1 MKPTTIASLQKCKQ
15 DKKRFATITAYDYSF
30 AKLFA
35 DEGINVMLVGDSLGM
50 TVQGHD
56 STLPVTVAD
65 IAYHTAAVRR
75 GAPNCL
81 LLADL
86 PFMAYATPEQAFEN
100 AATVMRAG
108 ANMVKIEGGEWL
120 VETVQMLTE
129 RAVPVCGHL
138 GLTPQSVNIFGGYK
152 VQGRGDEAGDRLLSD
167 ALALEAAGAQL
178 LVLECVPVELA
189 KRITEALA
197 IPVIGIG
204 AGNVTD
210 GQILV
215 MHDAFGITG
224 GHIPKFAKNFLAE
237 TGDIRAAVRQYM
249 AEVESGVYPGEEHSF
264 PLRSDVVLI
273 IETLPLLRQ
282 QIRRLRMEGKR
293 VALVPTMGNLH
304 DGHMKLV
311 DEAKARADV
320 VVVSIFVNPM
330 QFDRPEDLARY
341 PRTLQEDCEKLNKRK
356 VDLVFAP
363 SVKEIYPNG
372 TETHT
377 YVDVPGLSTMLE
389 GASRPGHFRG
399 VSTIVSKLFNLV
411 QPDIACFGE
420 KDFQQLALIRKMVAD
435 MGFDIEI
442 VGVPIM
448 RAKDGLALSSRNG
461 YLTAEQRKI
470 APGLYKVLSSIA
482 DKLQAGERD
491 LDEII
496 AIAGQELNE
505 KGFRSDDI
513 QIRDADTLLEISEN
527 SKRAV
532 ILVAA
537 WLGDARLIDNK
548 LVELA

>member
-1 MKPTTIASLQKCKQ
+1 M
-15 DKKRFATITAYDYSF
+15 
-30 AKLFA
+30 
-35 DEGINVMLVGDSLGM
+35 
-50 TVQGHD
+50 
-56 STLPVTVAD
+56 
-65 IAYHTAAVRR
+65 
-75 GAPNCL
+75 
-81 LLADL
+81 
-86 PFMAYATPEQAFEN
+86 
-100 AATVMRAG
+100 
-108 ANMVKIEGGEWL
+108 
-120 VETVQMLTE
+120 
-129 RAVPVCGHL
+129 
-138 GLTPQSVNIFGGYK
+138 
-152 VQGRGDEAGDRLLSD
+152 
-167 ALALEAAGAQL
+167 
-178 LVLECVPVELA
+178 
-189 KRITEALA
+189 
-197 IPVIGIG
+197 
-204 AGNVTD
+204 
-210 GQILV
+210 
-215 MHDAFGITG
+215 
-224 GHIPKFAKNFLAE
+224 
-237 TGDIRAAVRQYM
+237 
-249 AEVESGVYPGEEHSF
+249 
-264 PLRSDVVLI
+264 LI

-304 DGHMKLV
+304 NGHMKLV

-399 VSTIVSKLFNLV
+399 VSTIVSTLFNLV

-496 AIAGQELNE
+496 TIAGQELNE
-505 KGFRSDDI
+505 KGFRADDI
-513 QIRDADTLLEISEN
+513 QIRDADTLLEVSET

-548 LVELA
+548 IVGLA

>member
-1 MKPTTIASLQKCKQ
+1 M
-15 DKKRFATITAYDYSF
+15 
-30 AKLFA
+30 
-35 DEGINVMLVGDSLGM
+35 
-50 TVQGHD
+50 
-56 STLPVTVAD
+56 
-65 IAYHTAAVRR
+65 
-75 GAPNCL
+75 
-81 LLADL
+81 
-86 PFMAYATPEQAFEN
+86 
-100 AATVMRAG
+100 
-108 ANMVKIEGGEWL
+108 
-120 VETVQMLTE
+120 
-129 RAVPVCGHL
+129 
-138 GLTPQSVNIFGGYK
+138 
-152 VQGRGDEAGDRLLSD
+152 
-167 ALALEAAGAQL
+167 
-178 LVLECVPVELA
+178 
-189 KRITEALA
+189 
-197 IPVIGIG
+197 
-204 AGNVTD
+204 
-210 GQILV
+210 
-215 MHDAFGITG
+215 
-224 GHIPKFAKNFLAE
+224 
-237 TGDIRAAVRQYM
+237 
-249 AEVESGVYPGEEHSF
+249 
-264 PLRSDVVLI
+264 LI

-304 DGHMKLV
+304 DGHMKLI

-442 VGVPIM
+442 VGVPII

-496 AIAGQELNE
+496 TIAGQELNE
-505 KGFRSDDI
+505 KGFRADDI
-513 QIRDADTLLEISEN
+513 QIRDADTLLEVSET

-548 LVELA
+548 MVELA

>member
-1 MKPTTIASLQKCKQ
+1 M
-15 DKKRFATITAYDYSF
+15 
-30 AKLFA
+30 
-35 DEGINVMLVGDSLGM
+35 
-50 TVQGHD
+50 
-56 STLPVTVAD
+56 
-65 IAYHTAAVRR
+65 
-75 GAPNCL
+75 
-81 LLADL
+81 
-86 PFMAYATPEQAFEN
+86 
-100 AATVMRAG
+100 
-108 ANMVKIEGGEWL
+108 
-120 VETVQMLTE
+120 
-129 RAVPVCGHL
+129 
-138 GLTPQSVNIFGGYK
+138 
-152 VQGRGDEAGDRLLSD
+152 
-167 ALALEAAGAQL
+167 
-178 LVLECVPVELA
+178 
-189 KRITEALA
+189 
-197 IPVIGIG
+197 
-204 AGNVTD
+204 
-210 GQILV
+210 
-215 MHDAFGITG
+215 
-224 GHIPKFAKNFLAE
+224 
-237 TGDIRAAVRQYM
+237 
-249 AEVESGVYPGEEHSF
+249 
-264 PLRSDVVLI
+264 LI

-442 VGVPIM
+442 VGAPII

-496 AIAGQELNE
+496 TIAGQELNE
-505 KGFRSDDI
+505 KGFRADDI
-513 QIRDADTLLEISEN
+513 QIRDADTLLEVSET

-548 LVELA
+548 MVELA

>member
-1 MKPTTIASLQKCKQ
+1 M
-15 DKKRFATITAYDYSF
+15 
-30 AKLFA
+30 
-35 DEGINVMLVGDSLGM
+35 
-50 TVQGHD
+50 
-56 STLPVTVAD
+56 
-65 IAYHTAAVRR
+65 
-75 GAPNCL
+75 
-81 LLADL
+81 
-86 PFMAYATPEQAFEN
+86 
-100 AATVMRAG
+100 
-108 ANMVKIEGGEWL
+108 
-120 VETVQMLTE
+120 
-129 RAVPVCGHL
+129 
-138 GLTPQSVNIFGGYK
+138 
-152 VQGRGDEAGDRLLSD
+152 
-167 ALALEAAGAQL
+167 
-178 LVLECVPVELA
+178 
-189 KRITEALA
+189 
-197 IPVIGIG
+197 
-204 AGNVTD
+204 
-210 GQILV
+210 
-215 MHDAFGITG
+215 
-224 GHIPKFAKNFLAE
+224 
-237 TGDIRAAVRQYM
+237 
-249 AEVESGVYPGEEHSF
+249 
-264 PLRSDVVLI
+264 LI

-282 QIRRLRMEGKR
+282 QILRLRMEGKR

-320 VVVSIFVNPM
+320 AVVSIFVNPM

-496 AIAGQELNE
+496 TIAGQELNE
-505 KGFRSDDI
+505 KGFRADDI
-513 QIRDADTLLEISEN
+513 QIRDADTLLEVSET

-548 LVELA
+548 MVELA

>member
-1 MKPTTIASLQKCKQ
+1 M
-15 DKKRFATITAYDYSF
+15 
-30 AKLFA
+30 
-35 DEGINVMLVGDSLGM
+35 
-50 TVQGHD
+50 
-56 STLPVTVAD
+56 
-65 IAYHTAAVRR
+65 
-75 GAPNCL
+75 
-81 LLADL
+81 
-86 PFMAYATPEQAFEN
+86 
-100 AATVMRAG
+100 
-108 ANMVKIEGGEWL
+108 
-120 VETVQMLTE
+120 
-129 RAVPVCGHL
+129 
-138 GLTPQSVNIFGGYK
+138 
-152 VQGRGDEAGDRLLSD
+152 
-167 ALALEAAGAQL
+167 
-178 LVLECVPVELA
+178 
-189 KRITEALA
+189 
-197 IPVIGIG
+197 
-204 AGNVTD
+204 
-210 GQILV
+210 
-215 MHDAFGITG
+215 
-224 GHIPKFAKNFLAE
+224 
-237 TGDIRAAVRQYM
+237 
-249 AEVESGVYPGEEHSF
+249 
-264 PLRSDVVLI
+264 LI

-282 QIRRLRMEGKR
+282 QLRRLRMDGKR

-496 AIAGQELNE
+496 TIAGQELNE
-505 KGFRSDDI
+505 KGFRADDI
-513 QIRDADTLLEISEN
+513 QIRDADTLLEVSEN

-548 LVELA
+548 IVELV

>member
-1 MKPTTIASLQKCKQ
+1 M
-15 DKKRFATITAYDYSF
+15 
-30 AKLFA
+30 
-35 DEGINVMLVGDSLGM
+35 
-50 TVQGHD
+50 
-56 STLPVTVAD
+56 
-65 IAYHTAAVRR
+65 
-75 GAPNCL
+75 
-81 LLADL
+81 
-86 PFMAYATPEQAFEN
+86 
-100 AATVMRAG
+100 
-108 ANMVKIEGGEWL
+108 
-120 VETVQMLTE
+120 
-129 RAVPVCGHL
+129 
-138 GLTPQSVNIFGGYK
+138 
-152 VQGRGDEAGDRLLSD
+152 
-167 ALALEAAGAQL
+167 
-178 LVLECVPVELA
+178 
-189 KRITEALA
+189 
-197 IPVIGIG
+197 
-204 AGNVTD
+204 
-210 GQILV
+210 
-215 MHDAFGITG
+215 
-224 GHIPKFAKNFLAE
+224 
-237 TGDIRAAVRQYM
+237 
-249 AEVESGVYPGEEHSF
+249 
-264 PLRSDVVLI
+264 LI

-442 VGVPIM
+442 VGVPVM

-496 AIAGQELNE
+496 TIAGQELNE
-505 KGFRSDDI
+505 KGFRADDI
-513 QIRDADTLLEISEN
+513 QIRDADTLLEVSET

-548 LVELA
+548 MVELA

>member
-1 MKPTTIASLQKCKQ
+1 M
-15 DKKRFATITAYDYSF
+15 
-30 AKLFA
+30 
-35 DEGINVMLVGDSLGM
+35 
-50 TVQGHD
+50 
-56 STLPVTVAD
+56 
-65 IAYHTAAVRR
+65 
-75 GAPNCL
+75 
-81 LLADL
+81 
-86 PFMAYATPEQAFEN
+86 
-100 AATVMRAG
+100 
-108 ANMVKIEGGEWL
+108 
-120 VETVQMLTE
+120 
-129 RAVPVCGHL
+129 
-138 GLTPQSVNIFGGYK
+138 
-152 VQGRGDEAGDRLLSD
+152 
-167 ALALEAAGAQL
+167 
-178 LVLECVPVELA
+178 
-189 KRITEALA
+189 
-197 IPVIGIG
+197 
-204 AGNVTD
+204 
-210 GQILV
+210 
-215 MHDAFGITG
+215 
-224 GHIPKFAKNFLAE
+224 
-237 TGDIRAAVRQYM
+237 
-249 AEVESGVYPGEEHSF
+249 
-264 PLRSDVVLI
+264 LI

-330 QFDRPEDLARY
+330 QFDRPEDLVRY
-341 PRTLQEDCEKLNKRK
+341 PRTLQQDCEKLNKRK

-505 KGFRSDDI
+505 KGFRADDI
-513 QIRDADTLLEISEN
+513 QIRDADTLLEVSEN

-548 LVELA
+548 MVELA

>member
-1 MKPTTIASLQKCKQ
+1 M
-15 DKKRFATITAYDYSF
+15 
-30 AKLFA
+30 
-35 DEGINVMLVGDSLGM
+35 
-50 TVQGHD
+50 
-56 STLPVTVAD
+56 
-65 IAYHTAAVRR
+65 
-75 GAPNCL
+75 
-81 LLADL
+81 
-86 PFMAYATPEQAFEN
+86 
-100 AATVMRAG
+100 
-108 ANMVKIEGGEWL
+108 
-120 VETVQMLTE
+120 
-129 RAVPVCGHL
+129 
-138 GLTPQSVNIFGGYK
+138 
-152 VQGRGDEAGDRLLSD
+152 
-167 ALALEAAGAQL
+167 
-178 LVLECVPVELA
+178 
-189 KRITEALA
+189 
-197 IPVIGIG
+197 
-204 AGNVTD
+204 
-210 GQILV
+210 
-215 MHDAFGITG
+215 
-224 GHIPKFAKNFLAE
+224 
-237 TGDIRAAVRQYM
+237 
-249 AEVESGVYPGEEHSF
+249 
-264 PLRSDVVLI
+264 LI

-282 QIRRLRMEGKR
+282 QIRRLRMEDKR

-496 AIAGQELNE
+496 TIAGQELNE
-505 KGFRSDDI
+505 KGFRADDI
-513 QIRDADTLLEISEN
+513 QIRDADTLLEVSEN

-548 LVELA
+548 IVELV

>member
-1 MKPTTIASLQKCKQ
+1 M
-15 DKKRFATITAYDYSF
+15 
-30 AKLFA
+30 
-35 DEGINVMLVGDSLGM
+35 
-50 TVQGHD
+50 
-56 STLPVTVAD
+56 
-65 IAYHTAAVRR
+65 
-75 GAPNCL
+75 
-81 LLADL
+81 
-86 PFMAYATPEQAFEN
+86 
-100 AATVMRAG
+100 
-108 ANMVKIEGGEWL
+108 
-120 VETVQMLTE
+120 
-129 RAVPVCGHL
+129 
-138 GLTPQSVNIFGGYK
+138 
-152 VQGRGDEAGDRLLSD
+152 
-167 ALALEAAGAQL
+167 
-178 LVLECVPVELA
+178 
-189 KRITEALA
+189 
-197 IPVIGIG
+197 
-204 AGNVTD
+204 
-210 GQILV
+210 
-215 MHDAFGITG
+215 
-224 GHIPKFAKNFLAE
+224 
-237 TGDIRAAVRQYM
+237 
-249 AEVESGVYPGEEHSF
+249 
-264 PLRSDVVLI
+264 LI

-442 VGVPIM
+442 VGVSIM

-505 KGFRSDDI
+505 KGFRADDI
-513 QIRDADTLLEISEN
+513 QIRDADTLLEVSEN

>member
-1 MKPTTIASLQKCKQ
+1 M
-15 DKKRFATITAYDYSF
+15 
-30 AKLFA
+30 
-35 DEGINVMLVGDSLGM
+35 
-50 TVQGHD
+50 
-56 STLPVTVAD
+56 
-65 IAYHTAAVRR
+65 
-75 GAPNCL
+75 
-81 LLADL
+81 
-86 PFMAYATPEQAFEN
+86 
-100 AATVMRAG
+100 
-108 ANMVKIEGGEWL
+108 
-120 VETVQMLTE
+120 
-129 RAVPVCGHL
+129 
-138 GLTPQSVNIFGGYK
+138 
-152 VQGRGDEAGDRLLSD
+152 
-167 ALALEAAGAQL
+167 
-178 LVLECVPVELA
+178 
-189 KRITEALA
+189 
-197 IPVIGIG
+197 
-204 AGNVTD
+204 
-210 GQILV
+210 
-215 MHDAFGITG
+215 
-224 GHIPKFAKNFLAE
+224 
-237 TGDIRAAVRQYM
+237 
-249 AEVESGVYPGEEHSF
+249 
-264 PLRSDVVLI
+264 LI

-470 APGLYKVLSSIA
+470 APGLYKVLSSIT

-505 KGFRSDDI
+505 KGFRADDI
-513 QIRDADTLLEISEN
+513 QIRDADTLLEVTEN

-548 LVELA
+548 MVELA

>member
-1 MKPTTIASLQKCKQ
+1 M
-15 DKKRFATITAYDYSF
+15 
-30 AKLFA
+30 
-35 DEGINVMLVGDSLGM
+35 
-50 TVQGHD
+50 
-56 STLPVTVAD
+56 
-65 IAYHTAAVRR
+65 
-75 GAPNCL
+75 
-81 LLADL
+81 
-86 PFMAYATPEQAFEN
+86 
-100 AATVMRAG
+100 
-108 ANMVKIEGGEWL
+108 
-120 VETVQMLTE
+120 
-129 RAVPVCGHL
+129 
-138 GLTPQSVNIFGGYK
+138 
-152 VQGRGDEAGDRLLSD
+152 
-167 ALALEAAGAQL
+167 
-178 LVLECVPVELA
+178 
-189 KRITEALA
+189 
-197 IPVIGIG
+197 
-204 AGNVTD
+204 
-210 GQILV
+210 
-215 MHDAFGITG
+215 
-224 GHIPKFAKNFLAE
+224 
-237 TGDIRAAVRQYM
+237 
-249 AEVESGVYPGEEHSF
+249 
-264 PLRSDVVLI
+264 LI

-435 MGFDIEI
+435 MSFDIEI

-448 RAKDGLALSSRNG
+448 RAKDGLALSSRNS

-505 KGFRSDDI
+505 KGFRADDI
-513 QIRDADTLLEISEN
+513 QIRDADTLLEVSEN

-548 LVELA
+548 MVELA

>member
-1 MKPTTIASLQKCKQ
+1 M
-15 DKKRFATITAYDYSF
+15 
-30 AKLFA
+30 
-35 DEGINVMLVGDSLGM
+35 
-50 TVQGHD
+50 
-56 STLPVTVAD
+56 
-65 IAYHTAAVRR
+65 
-75 GAPNCL
+75 
-81 LLADL
+81 
-86 PFMAYATPEQAFEN
+86 
-100 AATVMRAG
+100 
-108 ANMVKIEGGEWL
+108 
-120 VETVQMLTE
+120 
-129 RAVPVCGHL
+129 
-138 GLTPQSVNIFGGYK
+138 
-152 VQGRGDEAGDRLLSD
+152 
-167 ALALEAAGAQL
+167 
-178 LVLECVPVELA
+178 
-189 KRITEALA
+189 
-197 IPVIGIG
+197 
-204 AGNVTD
+204 
-210 GQILV
+210 
-215 MHDAFGITG
+215 
-224 GHIPKFAKNFLAE
+224 
-237 TGDIRAAVRQYM
+237 
-249 AEVESGVYPGEEHSF
+249 
-264 PLRSDVVLI
+264 LI

-377 YVDVPGLSTMLE
+377 YVDVPSLSTMLE

-505 KGFRSDDI
+505 KGFRADDI
-513 QIRDADTLLEISEN
+513 QIRDADTLLEVSEN

-548 LVELA
+548 IVELA

>member
-1 MKPTTIASLQKCKQ
+1 M
-15 DKKRFATITAYDYSF
+15 
-30 AKLFA
+30 
-35 DEGINVMLVGDSLGM
+35 
-50 TVQGHD
+50 
-56 STLPVTVAD
+56 
-65 IAYHTAAVRR
+65 
-75 GAPNCL
+75 
-81 LLADL
+81 
-86 PFMAYATPEQAFEN
+86 
-100 AATVMRAG
+100 
-108 ANMVKIEGGEWL
+108 
-120 VETVQMLTE
+120 
-129 RAVPVCGHL
+129 
-138 GLTPQSVNIFGGYK
+138 
-152 VQGRGDEAGDRLLSD
+152 
-167 ALALEAAGAQL
+167 
-178 LVLECVPVELA
+178 
-189 KRITEALA
+189 
-197 IPVIGIG
+197 
-204 AGNVTD
+204 
-210 GQILV
+210 
-215 MHDAFGITG
+215 
-224 GHIPKFAKNFLAE
+224 
-237 TGDIRAAVRQYM
+237 
-249 AEVESGVYPGEEHSF
+249 
-264 PLRSDVVLI
+264 LI

-505 KGFRSDDI
+505 KGFRADDI
-513 QIRDADTLLEISEN
+513 QIRDADTLLEVSET

-532 ILVAA
+532 SLGAA

-548 LVELA
+548 IVELA

>member
-1 MKPTTIASLQKCKQ
+1 M
-15 DKKRFATITAYDYSF
+15 
-30 AKLFA
+30 
-35 DEGINVMLVGDSLGM
+35 
-50 TVQGHD
+50 
-56 STLPVTVAD
+56 
-65 IAYHTAAVRR
+65 
-75 GAPNCL
+75 
-81 LLADL
+81 
-86 PFMAYATPEQAFEN
+86 
-100 AATVMRAG
+100 
-108 ANMVKIEGGEWL
+108 
-120 VETVQMLTE
+120 
-129 RAVPVCGHL
+129 
-138 GLTPQSVNIFGGYK
+138 
-152 VQGRGDEAGDRLLSD
+152 
-167 ALALEAAGAQL
+167 
-178 LVLECVPVELA
+178 
-189 KRITEALA
+189 
-197 IPVIGIG
+197 
-204 AGNVTD
+204 
-210 GQILV
+210 
-215 MHDAFGITG
+215 
-224 GHIPKFAKNFLAE
+224 
-237 TGDIRAAVRQYM
+237 
-249 AEVESGVYPGEEHSF
+249 
-264 PLRSDVVLI
+264 LI

-389 GASRPGHFRG
+389 GTSRPGHFRG

-505 KGFRSDDI
+505 KGFRADDI
-513 QIRDADTLLEISEN
+513 QIRDADTLLEVSEN

-548 LVELA
+548 MVELA

>member
-1 MKPTTIASLQKCKQ
+1 M
-15 DKKRFATITAYDYSF
+15 
-30 AKLFA
+30 
-35 DEGINVMLVGDSLGM
+35 
-50 TVQGHD
+50 
-56 STLPVTVAD
+56 
-65 IAYHTAAVRR
+65 
-75 GAPNCL
+75 
-81 LLADL
+81 
-86 PFMAYATPEQAFEN
+86 
-100 AATVMRAG
+100 
-108 ANMVKIEGGEWL
+108 
-120 VETVQMLTE
+120 
-129 RAVPVCGHL
+129 
-138 GLTPQSVNIFGGYK
+138 
-152 VQGRGDEAGDRLLSD
+152 
-167 ALALEAAGAQL
+167 
-178 LVLECVPVELA
+178 
-189 KRITEALA
+189 
-197 IPVIGIG
+197 
-204 AGNVTD
+204 
-210 GQILV
+210 
-215 MHDAFGITG
+215 
-224 GHIPKFAKNFLAE
+224 
-237 TGDIRAAVRQYM
+237 
-249 AEVESGVYPGEEHSF
+249 
-264 PLRSDVVLI
+264 LI

-442 VGVPIM
+442 IGVPIM

-505 KGFRSDDI
+505 KGFRADDI
-513 QIRDADTLLEISEN
+513 QIRDADTLLEVSED

-548 LVELA
+548 MVELA

>member
-1 MKPTTIASLQKCKQ
+1 M
-15 DKKRFATITAYDYSF
+15 
-30 AKLFA
+30 
-35 DEGINVMLVGDSLGM
+35 
-50 TVQGHD
+50 
-56 STLPVTVAD
+56 
-65 IAYHTAAVRR
+65 
-75 GAPNCL
+75 
-81 LLADL
+81 
-86 PFMAYATPEQAFEN
+86 
-100 AATVMRAG
+100 
-108 ANMVKIEGGEWL
+108 
-120 VETVQMLTE
+120 
-129 RAVPVCGHL
+129 
-138 GLTPQSVNIFGGYK
+138 
-152 VQGRGDEAGDRLLSD
+152 
-167 ALALEAAGAQL
+167 
-178 LVLECVPVELA
+178 
-189 KRITEALA
+189 
-197 IPVIGIG
+197 
-204 AGNVTD
+204 
-210 GQILV
+210 
-215 MHDAFGITG
+215 
-224 GHIPKFAKNFLAE
+224 
-237 TGDIRAAVRQYM
+237 
-249 AEVESGVYPGEEHSF
+249 
-264 PLRSDVVLI
+264 LI

-304 DGHMKLV
+304 DGHMRLV

-341 PRTLQEDCEKLNKRK
+341 PRTLQEDFEKLNKRK

-496 AIAGQELNE
+496 TIAGQELNE
-505 KGFRSDDI
+505 KGFRADDI
-513 QIRDADTLLEISEN
+513 QIRDADTLLEVSET

-548 LVELA
+548 MVELA

>member
-1 MKPTTIASLQKCKQ
+1 M
-15 DKKRFATITAYDYSF
+15 
-30 AKLFA
+30 
-35 DEGINVMLVGDSLGM
+35 
-50 TVQGHD
+50 
-56 STLPVTVAD
+56 
-65 IAYHTAAVRR
+65 
-75 GAPNCL
+75 
-81 LLADL
+81 
-86 PFMAYATPEQAFEN
+86 
-100 AATVMRAG
+100 
-108 ANMVKIEGGEWL
+108 
-120 VETVQMLTE
+120 
-129 RAVPVCGHL
+129 
-138 GLTPQSVNIFGGYK
+138 
-152 VQGRGDEAGDRLLSD
+152 
-167 ALALEAAGAQL
+167 
-178 LVLECVPVELA
+178 
-189 KRITEALA
+189 
-197 IPVIGIG
+197 
-204 AGNVTD
+204 
-210 GQILV
+210 
-215 MHDAFGITG
+215 
-224 GHIPKFAKNFLAE
+224 
-237 TGDIRAAVRQYM
+237 
-249 AEVESGVYPGEEHSF
+249 
-264 PLRSDVVLI
+264 LI

-513 QIRDADTLLEISEN
+513 QIRDADTLLEVSEN

-548 LVELA
+548 LVDLA

>member
-1 MKPTTIASLQKCKQ
+1 M
-15 DKKRFATITAYDYSF
+15 
-30 AKLFA
+30 
-35 DEGINVMLVGDSLGM
+35 
-50 TVQGHD
+50 
-56 STLPVTVAD
+56 
-65 IAYHTAAVRR
+65 
-75 GAPNCL
+75 
-81 LLADL
+81 
-86 PFMAYATPEQAFEN
+86 
-100 AATVMRAG
+100 
-108 ANMVKIEGGEWL
+108 
-120 VETVQMLTE
+120 
-129 RAVPVCGHL
+129 
-138 GLTPQSVNIFGGYK
+138 
-152 VQGRGDEAGDRLLSD
+152 
-167 ALALEAAGAQL
+167 
-178 LVLECVPVELA
+178 
-189 KRITEALA
+189 
-197 IPVIGIG
+197 
-204 AGNVTD
+204 
-210 GQILV
+210 
-215 MHDAFGITG
+215 
-224 GHIPKFAKNFLAE
+224 
-237 TGDIRAAVRQYM
+237 
-249 AEVESGVYPGEEHSF
+249 
-264 PLRSDVVLI
+264 LI

-448 RAKDGLALSSRNG
+448 RAKDGLVLSSRNG

-505 KGFRSDDI
+505 KGFRADDI
-513 QIRDADTLLEISEN
+513 QIRDADTLLEVSEN

-548 LVELA
+548 IVELA

>member
-1 MKPTTIASLQKCKQ
+1 M
-15 DKKRFATITAYDYSF
+15 
-30 AKLFA
+30 
-35 DEGINVMLVGDSLGM
+35 
-50 TVQGHD
+50 
-56 STLPVTVAD
+56 
-65 IAYHTAAVRR
+65 
-75 GAPNCL
+75 
-81 LLADL
+81 
-86 PFMAYATPEQAFEN
+86 
-100 AATVMRAG
+100 
-108 ANMVKIEGGEWL
+108 
-120 VETVQMLTE
+120 
-129 RAVPVCGHL
+129 
-138 GLTPQSVNIFGGYK
+138 
-152 VQGRGDEAGDRLLSD
+152 
-167 ALALEAAGAQL
+167 
-178 LVLECVPVELA
+178 
-189 KRITEALA
+189 
-197 IPVIGIG
+197 
-204 AGNVTD
+204 
-210 GQILV
+210 
-215 MHDAFGITG
+215 
-224 GHIPKFAKNFLAE
+224 
-237 TGDIRAAVRQYM
+237 
-249 AEVESGVYPGEEHSF
+249 
-264 PLRSDVVLI
+264 LI

-470 APGLYKVLSSIA
+470 APGLYEVLSSIA

-496 AIAGQELNE
+496 TIAGQELNE
-505 KGFRSDDI
+505 KGFRADDI
-513 QIRDADTLLEISEN
+513 QIRDADTLLEVSET

-537 WLGDARLIDNK
+537 RLGDARLIDNK
-548 LVELA
+548 MVELA

>member
-1 MKPTTIASLQKCKQ
+1 M
-15 DKKRFATITAYDYSF
+15 
-30 AKLFA
+30 
-35 DEGINVMLVGDSLGM
+35 
-50 TVQGHD
+50 
-56 STLPVTVAD
+56 
-65 IAYHTAAVRR
+65 
-75 GAPNCL
+75 
-81 LLADL
+81 
-86 PFMAYATPEQAFEN
+86 
-100 AATVMRAG
+100 
-108 ANMVKIEGGEWL
+108 
-120 VETVQMLTE
+120 
-129 RAVPVCGHL
+129 
-138 GLTPQSVNIFGGYK
+138 
-152 VQGRGDEAGDRLLSD
+152 
-167 ALALEAAGAQL
+167 
-178 LVLECVPVELA
+178 
-189 KRITEALA
+189 
-197 IPVIGIG
+197 
-204 AGNVTD
+204 
-210 GQILV
+210 
-215 MHDAFGITG
+215 
-224 GHIPKFAKNFLAE
+224 
-237 TGDIRAAVRQYM
+237 
-249 AEVESGVYPGEEHSF
+249 
-264 PLRSDVVLI
+264 LI

-482 DKLQAGERD
+482 DKLQVGERD

-496 AIAGQELNE
+496 TIAGQELNE
-505 KGFRSDDI
+505 KGFRADDI
-513 QIRDADTLLEISEN
+513 QIRDADTLLEVSET

-548 LVELA
+548 IVELE